1 MTNPGCPFDNRCRI
15 AVQVTSPFRWICGR
29 WRIASPILLATALCL
44 TVSCG
49 RNQKNVDP
57 AGVAFAYTDSSGKR
71 LLTLSDDNVVID
83 SAKARAMTTA
93 VCSEGS
99 VFPLRYLQL
108 QRRTSGDTGR
118 QSVYNFDNDEGHL
131 FEFARDR
138 GKLSEPYLG
147 ETCLL
152 VPDNYL
158 QRFPIAPND
167 LPMQEREARSD
178 VYAAKVRE
186 SETRKQPMDLTP
198 FQPVGDF
205 AKSALARIEKGK
217 ARPAT
222 LYFPLYRIGVS
233 QQIAVVEFV
242 PVGQRPSG
250 KHRSRRTGPPVVFRY
265 AGVEKGNGLLA
276 R

>member
-1 MTNPGCPFDNRCRI
+1 ML
-15 AVQVTSPFRWICGR
+15 SFRNEPSGSFGHPRFR
-29 WRIASPILLATALCL
+29 WRIVSAILLTAALCL
-44 TVSCG
+44 TVACG
-49 RNQKNVDP
+49 RNQNVDP

-71 LLTLSDDNVVID
+71 LLTLSDDNVVIET
-83 SAKARAMTTA
+83 AKAQAMTTA

-99 VFPLRYLQL
+99 VFPVRYLQL
-108 QRRTSGDTGR
+108 QKRTPRDTGR

-138 GKLSEPYLG
+138 GKLSEPYFG

-152 VPDNYL
+152 LPDNYL

-167 LPMQEREARSD
+167 LPMQERKARNN

-186 SETRKQPMDLTP
+186 SENRKQPMDLTP
-198 FQPVGDF
+198 FQPEGT
-205 AKSALARIEKGK
+205 SRRARW
-217 ARPAT
+217 PASKRKRQEPST

-233 QQIAVVEFV
+233 QQIAVVEFASDR
-242 PVGQRPSG
+242 QRASG
-250 KHRSRRTGPPVVFRY
+250 KHRSRRTEPLVVFRY
-265 AGVEKGNGLLA
+265 AGVKKGNGLLA